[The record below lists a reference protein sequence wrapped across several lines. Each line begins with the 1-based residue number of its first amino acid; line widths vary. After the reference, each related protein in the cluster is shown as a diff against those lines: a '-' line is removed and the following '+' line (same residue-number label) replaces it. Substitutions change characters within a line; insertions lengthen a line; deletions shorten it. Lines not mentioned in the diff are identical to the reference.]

1 MKLRLNGEQT
11 RLINKILP
19 QIDLD
24 SDLTDDELILME
36 DELGDY
42 LTLHC
47 LDEDYEPNRE
57 GIVCEDILEILGN
70 IPLDA

>member
-1 MKLRLNGEQT
+1 MKLRLNSEQT

>member
-1 MKLRLNGEQT
+1 MKLKLNSEQT

>member
-1 MKLRLNGEQT
+1 MKLNLKKDQAL
-11 RLINKILP
+11 LINKILP

-36 DELGDY
+36 DELGNY

-47 LDEDYEPNRE
+47 LDADYEPNYE
-57 GIVCEDILEILGN
+57 GVLCEEILEILGN
-70 IPLDA
+70 IPADA